1 MYTKLSQGWL
11 KHLDFILLDL
21 LCLHVA
27 FVLAYMVRHG
37 LHNPYAIEDYRI
49 IAIIYTLTDLLLII
63 FFNTMKDV
71 LKRGLRREF
80 TMTLIHTLLLAV
92 IVSFYLFSVQN
103 AEVYSRIFYYM
114 MLAVYFC
121 LTLSVRLGWK
131 VVLRKSLIHKKTVLF
146 LIVTS
151 KNAGQIVEDILE
163 NNHGVYQL
171 AGMAILDR
179 DLRGSEIGG
188 VPVVSCQED
197 VEEYLKREW
206 VDEVLIAVPNRA
218 IGSADPPY
226 MREDSA
232 LSAGQGTAQRAER
245 DFGQS
250 LDSLYQRL
258 IDMGLVVH
266 IKLEGLKLYA
276 EQRQT
281 IEHIG
286 NSTVLTYSLGSVTLG
301 QAFAKRAMDILG
313 GLVGCILTGILCIVI
328 GPMIFF
334 NSPGSIFFSQTRV
347 GRNGK
352 KFMMYK
358 FRSMCLDAEA
368 RKAEVAV
375 ACGLD
380 GQMMFKFEE
389 DPRIIGSRI
398 LPDGTYKK
406 GIGNFIRDWSLD
418 EFPQFFNV
426 LKGDMSLVGTR
437 PPTVDEWEKYEAHHR
452 VRMSIR
458 PGITGLWQ
466 VSGRSR
472 ISDFEEVVEL
482 DRQYICDWS
491 LWLDLKILMRTVCV
505 VFRRDGAM

>member
-1 MYTKLSQGWL
+1 MYRKLSQGWL
-11 KHLDFILLDL
+11 KHLDFIVLDL

-27 FVLAYMVRHG
+27 FVFAYMMRHG
-37 LHNPYAIEDYRI
+37 SHNPYAAENYRV
-49 IAIIYTLTDLLLII
+49 IALIFTLTDLLLIV
-63 FFNTMKDV
+63 FFSPLSNV

-80 TMTLIHTLLLAV
+80 TTTLVHTVLLAV
-92 IVSFYLFSVQN
+92 TVSFYLFSVQN
-103 AEVYSRIFYYM
+103 AEVYSRIFYYT

-131 VVLRKSLIHKKTVLF
+131 VVLRNSLIRRKTVLF

-151 KNAGQIVEDILE
+151 KNVRQMVEDISE
-163 NNHGVYQL
+163 NNHGLYQL
-171 AGMAILDR
+171 SGIAVLDR
-179 DLRGSEIGG
+179 DMRGQEVNG
-188 VPVVSCQED
+188 VPVMACRED

-206 VDEVLIAVPNRA
+206 VDEVLIATSDIGVPEM
-218 IGSADPPY
+218 SEADRVAARTDPA
-226 MREDSA
+226 D
-232 LSAGQGTAQRAER
+232 GTVQETE
-245 DFGQS
+245 QEN
-250 LDSLYQRL
+250 LYQNL

-266 IKLEGLKLYA
+266 IRLEGLKQYTG
-276 EQRQT
+276 ERQT

-313 GLVGCILTGILCIVI
+313 GMAGCLVTGLLYLVI
-328 GPMIFF
+328 APMIYL
-334 NSPGSIFFSQTRV
+334 NSPGPIFFAQTRV

-352 KFMMYK
+352 KFRMYK

-389 DPRIIGSRI
+389 DPRIIGSKV

-406 GIGNFIRDWSLD
+406 GIGNYIRDWSLD

-452 VRMSIR
+452 ARLSIR

-472 ISDFEEVVEL
+472 ITDFEEVVEL
-482 DRQYICDWS
+482 DRQYISGWN
-491 LWLDLKILMRTVCV
+491 LWLDMKILLKTVKV

>member
-1 MYTKLSQGWL
+1 MYRKISQGWL
-11 KHLDFILLDL
+11 KHLDFIVLDL

-27 FVLAYMVRHG
+27 FVFAYMMRHG
-37 LHNPYAIEDYRI
+37 SHNPYAAENYRV
-49 IAIIYTLTDLLLII
+49 IALIFTLTDLLLIV
-63 FFNTMKDV
+63 FFSPLSNV

-80 TMTLIHTLLLAV
+80 TTTLVHTVLLAV
-92 IVSFYLFSVQN
+92 TVSFYLFSVQN
-103 AEVYSRIFYYM
+103 AEVYSRIFYYT

-131 VVLRKSLIHKKTVLF
+131 VVLRNSLIRRKTVLF

-151 KNAGQIVEDILE
+151 KNVRQMVEDISE
-163 NNHGVYQL
+163 NNHGLYQL
-171 AGMAILDR
+171 SGIAILDR
-179 DLRGSEIGG
+179 DMREQEIGG
-188 VPVVSCQED
+188 VPVVACRKD
-197 VEEYLKREW
+197 VEEYLKRKW
-206 VDEVLIAVPNRA
+206 VDEVLIAAPVSELDAMP
-218 IGSADPPY
+218 
-226 MREDSA
+226 
-232 LSAGQGTAQRAER
+232 AGGETFRSVAE
-245 DFGQS
+245 QEAV
-250 LDSLYQRL
+250 LEELYQSL

-286 NSTVLTYSLGSVTLG
+286 QSTVITYSLGSVTAG
-301 QAFAKRAMDILG
+301 QAFAKRAVDIVG
-313 GLVGCILTGILCIVI
+313 GLAGCVITGILCIVI
-328 GPMIFF
+328 GPMIFI
-334 NSPGSIFFSQTRV
+334 NSPGPIFFAQTRV

-352 KFMMYK
+352 KFKMYK

-389 DPRIIGSRI
+389 DPRIIGSKV

-406 GIGNFIRDWSLD
+406 GIGNYIRDWSLD

-452 VRMSIR
+452 ARMSIR

-466 VSGRSR
+466 VSGRSK

-491 LWLDLKILMRTVCV
+491 LWMDLKILLKTVKV

>member
-1 MYTKLSQGWL
+1 MYRKLSQGWL
-11 KHLDFILLDL
+11 KHLDFIVLDL
-21 LCLHVA
+21 LCLHIA
-27 FVLAYMVRHG
+27 FVIGYIVRHG
-37 LHNPYAIEDYRI
+37 NQNPYLIEDYRI
-49 IAIIYTLTDLLLII
+49 IVIIFSLMDLLII
-63 FFNTMKDV
+63 MFFGTMKDV
-71 LKRGLRREF
+71 LKRGPRREF
-80 TMTLIHTLLLAV
+80 TTTLIHTAVLAV
-92 IVSFYLFSVQN
+92 TVSFYLFSIQGG
-103 AEVYSRIFYYM
+103 ETYSRIFYYT

-121 LTLSVRLGWK
+121 LTLLVRLVWK
-131 VVLRKSLIHKKTVLF
+131 IVLRKSLIRRRTVLF
-146 LIVTS
+146 LIVSTQ
-151 KNAGQIVEDILE
+151 NARQVADDIRE
-163 NNHGVYQL
+163 NSHGLYL
-171 AGMAILDR
+171 LSGMAVLDQ
-179 DLRGSEIGG
+179 DMRGTEIGG
-188 VPVVSCQED
+188 VPVMACLED

-206 VDEVLIAVPNRA
+206 VDEVLIAAPGYGLAVVPDSGKEA
-218 IGSADPPY
+218 GSVT
-226 MREDSA
+226 E
-232 LSAGQGTAQRAER
+232 QKTE
-245 DFGQS
+245 FGE
-250 LDSLYQRL
+250 LYQNL

-266 IKLEGLKLYA
+266 IKLEDLRLYA

-286 NSTVLTYSLGSVTLG
+286 SSTVVTYSLGSVTLG
-301 QAFAKRAMDILG
+301 QAFAKRAIDILG
-313 GLVGCILTGILCIVI
+313 GLVGCVLTGILCIVI

-334 NSPGSIFFSQTRV
+334 NSPGPIFFAQTRV

-352 KFMMYK
+352 KFRMYK

-389 DPRIIGSRI
+389 DPRIIGSKV
-398 LPDGTYKK
+398 LSDGTYKK
-406 GIGNFIRDWSLD
+406 GIGNYIRDWSLD
-418 EFPQFFNV
+418 EFPQFYNV

-452 VRMSIR
+452 ARMSIR

-491 LWLDLKILMRTVCV
+491 LWMDMKILLKTVKV